1 MTIEHHVSDELLFAY
16 ATGELGPGWSL
27 AVATHLAMCPQCR
40 AQVADYERLGGVRL
54 EEELA
59 PEETELN
66 FDADAIFD
74 IAGGVTLE
82 EERHTAP
89 TPGSNSAPVFPEPL
103 RSLSGDLDEVKW
115 SFVGGGVRQAI
126 LSDDGETTARLLY
139 IPAGF
144 SVPSHGHG
152 GLELT
157 LVMSG
162 GFYDG
167 SQAFSRGDMQ
177 IVSHETPH
185 QPVAMDD
192 QPCVCLAITDA
203 PLKFSNFLPRLFQP
217 FFKI

>member
-27 AVATHLAMCPQCR
+27 AVATHLAMCPVCR
-40 AQVADYERLGGVRL
+40 AQVADYERLGGVSL
-54 EEELA
+54 EDALA
-59 PEETELN
+59 PEETELS

-74 IAGGVTLE
+74 IAGSVKVRE
-82 EERHTAP
+82 EPDAPSPTA
-89 TPGSNSAPVFPEPL
+89 SNRTAIFPEPL

-115 SFVGGGVRQAI
+115 SFVGGGVRQSI

-139 IPAGF
+139 IPAGI

-167 SQAFSRGDMQ
+167 SQAFSRGDIQ

-185 QPVAMDD
+185 QPTAMED